1 MASESTENYLK
12 SIYHLNLK
20 GRVTTSLLSET
31 LQVSAPSVSEML
43 KKLAEDGLAIYT
55 PYKGVE
61 LTEGGHRRA
70 LKIIRRHRLWE
81 MFLTKFLSYSWDE
94 VHDEA
99 ERLEHVTSDEME
111 RRLDSTLGYP
121 TEDPHGDPIPTAQG
135 ELSPRNSFALSLS
148 PAGERVRIL
157 RVSDRDPA
165 LLQHAAR
172 LGLSLNTSVLIKEKR
187 SFDGSMVLEVGA
199 REEFISRQLASSI
212 FVEPA

>member
-1 MASESTENYLK
+1 MATENVENYLK
-12 SIYHLNLK
+12 YIYLLNLE
-20 GRVTTSLLSET
+20 GRVTTSLLSEA
-31 LQVSAPSVSEML
+31 LRISPPSVSEML
-43 KKLAEDGLAIYT
+43 KKLADDGSVVYT

-61 LTEGGHRRA
+61 LTDRGHRRA
-70 LKIIRRHRLWE
+70 LQIIRRHRLWE
-81 MFLTKFLSYSWDE
+81 MFLVRFLSYSWDE

-99 ERLEHVTSDEME
+99 ERLEHVTSEEME
-111 RRLDSTLGYP
+111 RRLDRALGYP
-121 TEDPHGDPIPTAQG
+121 SEDPHGDPIPSAEG
-135 ELSPRNSFALSLS
+135 ELPPRRSVALSS
-148 PAGERVRIL
+148 SHAGERVRIL

-172 LGLSLNTSVLIKEKR
+172 LGLSLRTSVLIKEKR